1 MTMNKKKKGPGRPVL
16 EEVGGKR
23 FMVHVTPDLLEAM
36 NERARVE
43 HLKDPKIKR
52 ADLVRFALA
61 AYFFPPG
68 KRRRPDQKREP
79 AKE

>member
-1 MTMNKKKKGPGRPVL
+1 
-16 EEVGGKR
+16 
-23 FMVHVTPDLLEAM
+23 MVHVTKEMLAAM

-43 HLKDPKIKR
+43 HLKDRKTKR
-52 ADLVRFALA
+52 ADLIRFALA

-79 AKE
+79 TKE

>member
-1 MTMNKKKKGPGRPVL
+1 MTMKKKRGRGRPVL
-16 EEVGGKR
+16 EEVGGVR
-23 FMVHVTPDLLEAM
+23 LMVHVTEEMLAAM

-43 HLKDPKIKR
+43 HLKDPKVKR
-52 ADLVRFALA
+52 ADLIRFALA

-79 AKE
+79 ARE